1 MPFGFYKDAGLTVPI
16 STDYRHFSTQGD
28 RLLYFG
34 NPASGFQLTDSAD
47 PGVGTMQIS
56 ITDSDGPGTNFSV
69 ENVVISLTSGGLD
82 SATPGDPLD
91 IGTVVLSGSAN
102 ALTVYVRFLG
112 IDSEPNGDYLDLGL
126 DISDVI
132 ESAV

>member
-56 ITDSDGPGTNFSV
+56 ITDSDGPGTDFSV

-82 SATPGDPLD
+82 IATPGDPLD

-126 DISDVI
+126 AISDVI